1 MHKKLKIGQIIIGI
15 VISMSLLP
23 VACNQGNSIEITD
36 AVHYNLHDTPELIE
50 TKGCIEYDSV
60 TFSDASYAVR
70 LLKYAPQ
77 NTLTRYV
84 DAKGRQLATISA
96 ASETFA
102 QCLVYGYDDKDR
114 LKYLLRFDELR
125 EPEFRDETTDSAYL
139 HFRLAIDSV
148 DFSNP
153 DTTRH
158 TLIEIKYSDGG
169 YVNEIK
175 EIPTGKSIIAPDRY
189 KIEVKVEQCTG
200 FWSSDLTGG
209 RYLLK
214 TDIVPIFNEKDSYF
228 IKRFVDLIPAIEM
241 HYANGR
247 LFKSVC
253 HPNPSYPHDVKVT
266 TTCKTEAGMNIYTIL
281 YGNSTDT
288 LTRIWKDGRLQE
300 EILKSK
306 WGTVLNTKHY
316 NYLSSNKV
324 RREESNFDFKT
335 RTMKPT
341 VVTILHLS
349 DMPLEKDEMDPLQGE
364 SWMEAY

>member
-1 MHKKLKIGQIIIGI
+1 MC
-15 VISMSLLP
+15 LLS
-23 VACNQGNSIEITD
+23 VACNQGNPIGITD
-36 AVHYNLHDTPELIE
+36 FVHYNVHDNIDLIE

-60 TFSDASYAVR
+60 MFSDASYAVR

-77 NTLTRYV
+77 NTLTRFM
-84 DAKGRQLATISA
+84 DGEGRLMATISA

-114 LKYLLRFDELR
+114 LRYLLRFDELR
-125 EPEFRDETTDSAYL
+125 EPDFPDETTDSAYL
-139 HFRLAIDSV
+139 NFRLTIDSV

-153 DTTRH
+153 DTARH
-158 TLIEIKYSDGG
+158 TLTEIMYGDGG

-175 EIPTGKSIIAPDRY
+175 EIPTGKYIITPDGY
-189 KIEVKVEQCTG
+189 KIEVKVEQCAG
-200 FWSSDLTGG
+200 FWSSDLDGG

-214 TDIVPIFNEKDSYF
+214 TDIVPISNERDSYF
-228 IKRFVDLIPAIEM
+228 IKRFVDFIPTTEI
-241 HYANGR
+241 HYTNGW

-253 HPNPSYPHDVKVT
+253 HPNPKYPRDVKVT

-281 YGNSTDT
+281 YDNSTDT

-306 WGTVLNTKHY
+306 WGTILNKKDY
-316 NYLSSNKV
+316 KYLSSDEV
-324 RREESNFDFKT
+324 RMEERNLDFKT
-335 RTMKPT
+335 RAMKPT

-349 DMPLEKDEMDPLQGE
+349 DMPMEEDEMNPLQSG
-364 SWMEAY
+364 SWIEVY